1 MHASVRGQREGCQQD
16 AGSMQFR
23 CVHFISV
30 LGSQTSHHPG
40 EDAFVA
46 PPLPTVVERFVL
58 AIGRRGVAPSQPI
71 AINEDNA
78 TQHTSII
85 NARLAVGLRE
95 EGLKTR
101 HLRIRQPEKIRHG
114 HRSFFEP

>member
-1 MHASVRGQREGCQQD
+1 MSFEVGRVDHRSLFLTVIGGQTD
-16 AGSMQFR
+16 
-23 CVHFISV
+23 
-30 LGSQTSHHPG
+30 HHRS
-40 EDAFVA
+40 EDTFVA
-46 PPLPTVVERFVL
+46 PPLPTVMERLVWTM
-58 AIGRRGVAPSQPI
+58 GRRSVALSQPI

-78 TQHTSII
+78 AQHTSII
-85 NARLAVGLRE
+85 NAWLAVGLGE

>member
-1 MHASVRGQREGCQQD
+1 MGLQVGGIAHHGLLFTVFGGQTR
-16 AGSMQFR
+16 
-23 CVHFISV
+23 
-30 LGSQTSHHPG
+30 HHPG

-46 PPLPTVVERFVL
+46 PPLPTVIERLVW
-58 AIGRRGVAPSQPI
+58 AIGRRGIAPSQPI

-78 TQHTSII
+78 AQHTSII
-85 NARLAVGLRE
+85 DAWFAMGLGE

-101 HLRIRQPEKIRHG
+101 HLRIAQPEKIRHV